1 MNSNR
6 LAIEAGDV
14 LCGKVGQKG
23 KIDQGGGGGISLGET
38 RRRGNN

>member
-23 KIDQGGGGGISLGET
+23 KIDQGGG
-38 RRRGNN
+38 RGNKFGRNKEKGK